1 MLNLFKNRKSFCII
15 FLSFSIFSFF
25 LFSCKNQELNNLQ
38 NIENSTYF
46 IYQISDERGYK
57 VHFEMEESEAIP
69 KAVIINGIKQ
79 KISNFN
85 KNGNSYDINVISQTE
100 IIANHKIET
109 SEKPNGIIFQIQG
122 KEVFQPVEFTL
133 KSN

>member
-25 LFSCKNQELNNLQ
+25 LFCCKNQELNNLQ

-46 IYQISDERGYK
+46 IYQISGERGYK
-57 VHFEMEESEAIP
+57 VHFEMEKSEAIP

-79 KISNFN
+79 KISNFD

-122 KEVFQPVEFTL
+122 KEIFQPVEFTL

>member
-25 LFSCKNQELNNLQ
+25 LFCCKNQELNNLQ

-100 IIANHKIET
+100 IIANHKIEN

>member
-25 LFSCKNQELNNLQ
+25 LFCCKNQELNNLQ

-46 IYQISDERGYK
+46 IYQISGERGYK
-57 VHFEMEESEAIP
+57 VHFEMEESEALP

-79 KISNFN
+79 KISNFD

>member
-57 VHFEMEESEAIP
+57 VHFEMEESEALP

-79 KISNFN
+79 KISNFD

-122 KEVFQPVEFTL
+122 KEIFQPVEFTL

>member
-15 FLSFSIFSFF
+15 FLSFSIFIFF
-25 LFSCKNQELNNLQ
+25 LFCCKNQELNNLQ

-85 KNGNSYDINVISQTE
+85 KNGNSYDIKVISQTE
-100 IIANHKIET
+100 IIAKHKIET

>member
-25 LFSCKNQELNNLQ
+25 LFCCKNQELNNLQ

-85 KNGNSYDINVISQTE
+85 QNGNSYDINVISQTE
-100 IIANHKIET
+100 IIANQKIET

>member
-46 IYQISDERGYK
+46 IYQISGERGYK
-57 VHFEMEESEAIP
+57 VHFEMEESEALP

>member
-46 IYQISDERGYK
+46 IYQISGERGYK
-57 VHFEMEESEAIP
+57 VHFEMEESEALP

-79 KISNFN
+79 KISNFD

-122 KEVFQPVEFTL
+122 KEIFQPVEFTL

>member
-25 LFSCKNQELNNLQ
+25 LFCCKNQELNNLQ

-46 IYQISDERGYK
+46 IYQISGERGYK
-57 VHFEMEESEAIP
+57 VHFEMEESEALP

-122 KEVFQPVEFTL
+122 KEVFLPVEFT
-133 KSN
+133 

>member
-25 LFSCKNQELNNLQ
+25 LFCCKNQELNNLQ

-85 KNGNSYDINVISQTE
+85 QNGSSYDINVISQTE
-100 IIANHKIET
+100 IIANQKIET